1 VRGSYTHA
9 SGYSGALQMLER
21 PEGRPTAIIAGNDTV
36 ALGVLEATHRLGLH
50 VPRDVSIIGCDDIP
64 MAESAFI
71 GLTTVRPPIEEMARI
86 VARRVVDRVSD
97 PTGPVHTDIL
107 PISLVRRATT
117 GPALSSA
124 AV

>member
-1 VRGSYTHA
+1 
-9 SGYSGALQMLER
+9 MLER

-36 ALGVLEATHRLGLH
+36 ALGVLEATRRLGLH
-50 VPRDVSIIGCDDIP
+50 VPRDISVVGCDDIP

-97 PTGPVHTDIL
+97 PTAPVHTDIL
-107 PISLVRRATT
+107 PISLVRRTTT
-117 GPALSSA
+117 GPALPGGE
-124 AV
+124 V